1 MSIKCLIV
9 DDEKLALTLLESYI
23 QKIPQLE
30 LVDKCKNPM
39 DAMQVLQEQEIDL
52 MFLDIQMPGLTGIE
66 FLQSLVHKPTVIFT
80 TAYSEYA
87 IEGYQL
93 DVIDYLLKPFSFERF
108 VKAVNKAIENIKLKK
123 GSISNQTLSS
133 DEMVKNE
140 PAEITHIQ
148 IKADHKI
155 YKLKLDDIIY
165 IEGLKE
171 YVSYYTATQRI
182 IALESLKKLEETL
195 PKSRFLR
202 IHKSYIIST
211 EKVKAL
217 EGNLLEIGDKK
228 LPIGKTYKEH
238 VVQTIFG

>member
-1 MSIKCLIV
+1 MVIKCLIV

-39 DAMQVLQEQEIDL
+39 DAMQVLQEQKVDL

-108 VKAVNKAIENIKLKK
+108 VKAVNKAIENIKLKR
-123 GSISNQTLSS
+123 GNGLEI
-133 DEMVKNE
+133 KNHPTE
-140 PAEITHIQ
+140 TNGKIENEKTYIQ

-155 YKLKLDDIIY
+155 YKLKLDEIIY

-195 PKSRFLR
+195 PKGKFLR
-202 IHKSYIIST
+202 IHKSYIISI

-217 EGNLLEIGDKK
+217 DGNLLEISDKK
-228 LPIGKTYKEH
+228 LPVGKTYKEQ
-238 VVQTIFG
+238 VMQTIFG